1 MSDRENVHA
10 LAELQE
16 ARSEVDRL
24 RRAIE
29 KHRQHMADYK
39 PAGYDSELWAA
50 LSNKPLDG
58 VDIVNFVT
66 EIVMQLKETNKALE
80 ASAIQS
86 NNEVLELMK
95 SNENL
100 IRENQ
105 KLKAKLDG
113 KENNQ

>member
-1 MSDRENVHA
+1 MSDRDTSHV
-10 LAELQE
+10 LGELQE

-50 LSNKPLDG
+50 LSNKHHDG

-66 EIVMQLKETNKALE
+66 EIVMQLRETNKALE

-86 NNEVLELMK
+86 NEEVLELMK
-95 SNENL
+95 SNEKL
-100 IRENQ
+100 IRENRM
-105 KLKAKLDG
+105 LKGVD
-113 KENNQ
+113 Q